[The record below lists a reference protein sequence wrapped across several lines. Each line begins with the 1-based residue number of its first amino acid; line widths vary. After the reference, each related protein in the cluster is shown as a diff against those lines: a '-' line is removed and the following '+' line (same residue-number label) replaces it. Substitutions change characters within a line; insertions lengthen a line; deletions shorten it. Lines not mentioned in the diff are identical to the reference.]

1 MGWVLNPV
9 VSICIRRKDTGE
21 ERQGD
26 GLVNIEAETEVTQLP
41 AKKGQGLPAAA
52 RSQERGPTLI
62 ASRRTNPAYTWISD
76 FWPTAL
82 LETTFLLY

>member
-9 VSICIRRKDTGE
+9 VSICIKRKDTRE
-21 ERQGD
+21 ERRD
-26 GLVNIEAETEVTQLP
+26 RLVNIEAETEVTQLP

-82 LETTFLLY
+82 LETTFLLF

>member
-9 VSICIRRKDTGE
+9 VSICIKRKDTGE
-21 ERQGD
+21 ERRD
-26 GLVNIEAETEVTQLP
+26 RLVNIEAETEVTQLP

-82 LETTFLLY
+82 LETTFLLF

>member
-9 VSICIRRKDTGE
+9 VSICIKRKDTGE
-21 ERQGD
+21 ERRD
-26 GLVNIEAETEVTQLP
+26 RLVNIEAETEVTQLP

-62 ASRRTNPAYTWISD
+62 ASRRTNPASTWISD
-76 FWPTAL
+76 LWPAAL
-82 LETTFLLY
+82 LETTFLLF